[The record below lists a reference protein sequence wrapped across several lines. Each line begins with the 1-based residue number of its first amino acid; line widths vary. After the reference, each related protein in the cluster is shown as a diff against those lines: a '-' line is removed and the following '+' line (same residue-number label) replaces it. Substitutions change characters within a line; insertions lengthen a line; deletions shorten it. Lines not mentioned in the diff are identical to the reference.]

1 MSATL
6 LELVVMIILLVV
18 AWQIGLAIAPS
29 VMRWIRTLKQDVD
42 EVTEEGFTELDSDS
56 LHQHHT
62 KEHTNGTR
70 H

>member
-6 LELVVMIILLVV
+6 LEVAAIIILLIV
-18 AWQIGLAIAPS
+18 AWQLGLAIAPNI
-29 VMRWIRTLKQDVD
+29 MRWIRTLKQDFD
-42 EVTEEGFTELDSDS
+42 EVTEEGFTDLDSDS
-56 LHQHHT
+56 LHQQHK

>member
-6 LELVVMIILLVV
+6 LEAAVMIILIIV
-18 AWQIGLAIAPS
+18 AWQIGLAIAPRI
-29 VMRWIRTLKQDVD
+29 MRWIRALKQDVD
-42 EVTEEGFTELDSDS
+42 EITEEAFTDLDSDS
-56 LHQHHT
+56 LQQQHK

>member
-6 LELVVMIILLVV
+6 LEVAVMIILIIV
-18 AWQIGLAIAPS
+18 AWQLGLVIAPS
-29 VMRWIRTLKQDVD
+29 VMRWIRMFKQDVD
-42 EVTEEGFTELDSDS
+42 EVTEEGFTDIDSDS
-56 LHQHHT
+56 FHQQHT

>member
-1 MSATL
+1 M
-6 LELVVMIILLVV
+6 
-18 AWQIGLAIAPS
+18 AWQLGLAIAPS

-42 EVTEEGFTELDSDS
+42 EVTEEGFTDLDSDS
-56 LHQHHT
+56 LHQQHT

>member
-6 LELVVMIILLVV
+6 LEVAVMIILIIV
-18 AWQIGLAIAPS
+18 AWQLGLAIPAS
-29 VMRWIRTLKQDVD
+29 VMRWFRRLKQDVD
-42 EVTEEGFTELDSDS
+42 EVSEEGFTDLDSD
-56 LHQHHT
+56 LVHQQHT